1 MCCWIFHNLKW
12 LHAVLNKG
20 KAIFLAIQNSPE
32 RELLNGTAVS
42 QDNICKIIVCV
53 LFARS
58 KKYII
63 VILGIDINSI
73 IHEQT
78 QRNWL
83 YNVHMPFCFHIFKYF
98 TNIYYCMKHIQNK
111 YIKNNVKKQFVI
123 VQPNLP
129 FTPLG

>member
-63 VILGIDINSI
+63 VILGRHKLNYSRTNTAKLI
-73 IHEQT
+73 
-78 QRNWL
+78 
-83 YNVHMPFCFHIFKYF
+83 VHMPFCFHLFKYF

-111 YIKNNVKKQFVI
+111 YIKNNVKIQFVI

-129 FTPLG
+129 FTPLGLG